1 VTSVES
7 ALIAM
12 GVVATAAA
20 LQASIGF
27 GLAIVAAPLLT
38 LIDRAY
44 VPGPLLMSGTCLAL
58 IMSVREWR
66 AMDVAGVR
74 NAVAG
79 RMFGVIPAGYALQ
92 VVSARAYDLLFAM
105 LVLAAVGLSL
115 LRPDVRATPRSVF
128 AAGIASGFM
137 GTITSI
143 GGPPLALVYQS
154 ARGPELRATLA
165 GSFLLGSVLSL
176 IALAVIGRFGAA
188 ELVHTAVLIPGIVLG
203 VLVSRPLL
211 HWLDRGITRPLV
223 LSLSTASALA
233 VLARALL

>member
-1 VTSVES
+1 VTLES
-7 ALIAM
+7 ALIAIAI
-12 GVVATAAA
+12 VAVAAA

-27 GLAIVAAPLLT
+27 GLAIVAAPLLA

-44 VPGPLLMSGTCLAL
+44 VPGPLIASGTCLAL

-74 NAVAG
+74 NAVGG
-79 RMFGVIPAGYALQ
+79 RVIGVIPAAYALH
-92 VVSARAYDLLFAM
+92 VASARTYDLLFAT

-115 LRPDVRATPRSVF
+115 SRPDVRATPRSVF

-165 GSFLLGSVLSL
+165 GAFLLGSMLSL
-176 IALAVIGRFGAA
+176 IALAVIGRFGAD
-188 ELVHTAVLIPGIVLG
+188 ELAHAAVLIPGIVLG
-203 VLVSRPLL
+203 VLVSRPFL
-211 HWLDRGITRPLV
+211 HWLDRGARPLV

>member
-1 VTSVES
+1 
-7 ALIAM
+7 
-12 GVVATAAA
+12 
-20 LQASIGF
+20 
-27 GLAIVAAPLLT
+27 
-38 LIDRAY
+38 
-44 VPGPLLMSGTCLAL
+44 
-58 IMSVREWR
+58 
-66 AMDVAGVR
+66 
-74 NAVAG
+74 
-79 RMFGVIPAGYALQ
+79 
-92 VVSARAYDLLFAM
+92 
-105 LVLAAVGLSL
+105 
-115 LRPDVRATPRSVF
+115 
-128 AAGIASGFM
+128 M

-165 GSFLLGSVLSL
+165 GAFLLGSMLSL

-188 ELVHTAVLIPGIVLG
+188 ELAHSVVLIPGIVLG